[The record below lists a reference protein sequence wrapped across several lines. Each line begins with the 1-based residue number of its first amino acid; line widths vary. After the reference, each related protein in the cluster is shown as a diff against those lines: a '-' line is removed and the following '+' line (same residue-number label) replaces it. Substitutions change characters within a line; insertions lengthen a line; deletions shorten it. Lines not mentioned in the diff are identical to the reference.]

1 MTINMGTTDR
11 IVRGIV
17 GVGAIVVALL
27 AGAGSVLGIILW
39 IVAALMLGTAA
50 VGFCPLYA
58 ALHIDS
64 LGGTRKLSL
73 HS

>member
-1 MTINMGTTDR
+1 MTINMGRTDR
-11 IVRGIV
+11 IVRGVV

-39 IVAALMLGTAA
+39 TVAALMLGTSA

-64 LGGTRKLSL
+64 LGRSGKVSL